1 MPLRTEINELPLVDH
16 HCHAVV
22 GEALDDAAVE
32 RWISESDRPMT
43 DNFETPLGFAIL
55 AWCAPLL
62 GLAAHCS
69 AAEYLARRREFEV
82 ADLSRLFLGAAGV
95 STLLIDTGITGA
107 GLCSPQQMAEWADAE
122 AREVVRIEAV
132 GADAAARAVSG
143 SDYRDLLE
151 RMLRERAADAV
162 GLKSVAAYRCGLG
175 IDWRRPD
182 DRSVDR
188 AAEEILRDAGP
199 NPPRIADPILIAHGV
214 RIGSEVAAELRLPI
228 QFHTGLG
235 DTDLDLDRVD
245 PALLTPLIRDLDALG
260 VAVTLLHCYPFQ
272 RKAAYLAAMFPNVYV
287 DVGLALNHAA
297 GGFTTVLGE
306 LMELTPFGKHL
317 YSSDAIALPE
327 LHHLGSRL
335 FRDALGD
342 VLEGWVARGLAD
354 QGQATR
360 VALALAGENAKRV
373 YRL

>member
-1 MPLRTEINELPLVDH
+1 
-16 HCHAVV
+16 
-22 GEALDDAAVE
+22 
-32 RWISESDRPMT
+32 
-43 DNFETPLGFAIL
+43 
-55 AWCAPLL
+55 
-62 GLAAHCS
+62 
-69 AAEYLARRREFEV
+69 
-82 ADLSRLFLGAAGV
+82 
-95 STLLIDTGITGA
+95 
-107 GLCSPQQMAEWADAE
+107 
-122 AREVVRIEAV
+122 
-132 GADAAARAVSG
+132 
-143 SDYRDLLE
+143 
-151 RMLRERAADAV
+151 
-162 GLKSVAAYRCGLG
+162 
-175 IDWRRPD
+175 
-182 DRSVDR
+182 
-188 AAEEILRDAGP
+188 
-199 NPPRIADPILIAHGV
+199 
-214 RIGSEVAAELRLPI
+214 LPI

-235 DTDLDLDRVD
+235 DSDLDLDRVD
-245 PALLTPLIRDLDALG
+245 PALLTPLIRDLDTLG

-272 RKAAYLAAMFPNVYV
+272 RQAAYLAAMFPNVYV

-335 FRDALGD
+335 FRDALAD